1 MTGVGASNLQI
12 FKSSNSHHML
22 SSIQKLETLL
32 DATVHYLNAT
42 PGAELEHKPAPG
54 KWSKKEILGH
64 LIDSAINNLQRFTE
78 IQFQPKPYNIRRYS
92 QDELV
97 AANDYQHADLQELI
111 QCWLGLNRRIL
122 HLMRLQTPETLAF
135 EILIGGDVIDLAFL
149 MTDYVAHME
158 HHLEGFEDLKI

>member
-1 MTGVGASNLQI
+1 MTPT
-12 FKSSNSHHML
+12 
-22 SSIQKLETLL
+22 IQKLETLL
-32 DATVHYLNAT
+32 QATVQYLNAKSL
-42 PGAELEHKPAPG
+42 AELEHKPAPS

-78 IQFQPKPYNIRRYS
+78 IQFEAKPYVVRKYR

-111 QCWLGLNRRIL
+111 QCWLGLNRRIK
-122 HLMRLQTPETLAF
+122 HLMQLQTPETLAF
-135 EILIGGDVIDLAFL
+135 ALVVEDGQTENLAFL

-158 HHLEGFEDLKI
+158 HHLKQFGDLKI